1 VKRLILITLLLAL
14 AGCGSEAPTTV
25 VSTAR
30 PSPASGAAPTNMPT
44 AEVAAQPT
52 APPAATPTVAATA
65 AAQPTATQAAPAAVT
80 PTVEP
85 TVVAALEKSGGL
97 AGISTQL
104 VVWDDGRLE
113 LSGGRPGQE
122 LRTGQATPEQVAALR
137 AIVDSPEFQAL
148 DDQYMPKD
156 TCCDLFTY
164 VLSAGPRT
172 ITTMDGVEWPAP
184 LADAIELMSVLES
197 QVPATK

>member
-1 VKRLILITLLLAL
+1 LITLLLAL
-14 AGCGSEAPTTV
+14 AGCGSETPTTP
-25 VSTAR
+25 STPA

-52 APPAATPTVAATA
+52 LPPAATSTVAATA
-65 AAQPTATQAAPAAVT
+65 AAQPTATQAPAAVT

-85 TVVAALEKSGGL
+85 LVVAALEKSGGL

-122 LRTGQATPEQVAALR
+122 LRTGQATPKQVAALQ

-148 DDQYMPKD
+148 NDQYMPKD

-184 LADAIELMSVLES
+184 LADAIEMMAVLES